1 MISAV
6 AAKVERGHALA
17 LMGASRHPYVS
28 EVAVRLKDLLRS
40 RGLSLT
46 ATERAMGKEDA
57 YLRQA
62 IAGSKRLTL
71 DLVVEVLD
79 HIGVS
84 PAEFFA
90 PPGPPEPDPDTIA
103 EELSRYSPGEVLE
116 ALARALVRK
125 GVISPE
131 DLKRY

>member
-1 MISAV
+1 
-6 AAKVERGHALA
+6 
-17 LMGASRHPYVS
+17 
-28 EVAVRLKDLLRS
+28 
-40 RGLSLT
+40 
-46 ATERAMGKEDA
+46 MGKEDA

-62 IAGSKRLTL
+62 IAGSTRLTL

-79 HIGVS
+79 HIGWS
-84 PAEFFA
+84 PAEFVA

-116 ALARALVRK
+116 ALTRALVRK